1 MLNVGVIGIGAMGR
15 NHVRVYSEMDGVR
28 LVAVTDTNPVS
39 CKKFTEQYNRR
50 AYTDYHEMLAQ
61 EKLDAVSVVV
71 PTSLHRQVA
80 EDVLAHSIPLL
91 LEKPI
96 ATTHADG
103 RAIIAAA
110 KKAGVVLAI
119 GHIERFNPAIMALKK
134 RLDANELGKLFEIR
148 TRRLGPIPGRIEDT
162 GVVVDLA
169 THDID
174 LMQSLINSPINR
186 LHAETQRHV
195 HLSHEDSF
203 FGMIKFD
210 NGVNGLLDVSWLV
223 PTKVRQTFVVGE
235 RGMFVVDTLTQEFFY
250 YENDYPVGSGL
261 PGAHIIEGNVTK
273 IKIDRKEPL
282 RVQLENFIN
291 KVESNEGQIVSGE
304 EGLLN
309 LDVALAF
316 IASASNGRVINRAE
330 FIAE

>member
-15 NHVRVYSEMDGVR
+15 NHVRVYSEMDSVR
-28 LVAVTDTNPVS
+28 LVAVADTNPVS
-39 CKKFTEQYNRR
+39 CKKFTDQYNRR
-50 AYTDYHEMLAQ
+50 AYTDYREMLDH

-71 PTSLHRQVA
+71 PTSLHRQVT
-80 EDVLAHSIPLL
+80 EEVLSHNVPVL

-96 ATTHADG
+96 ATTHLDG

-110 KKAGVVLAI
+110 KKAGVLLAI
-119 GHIERFNPAIMALKK
+119 GHIERFNPAIVALKK
-134 RLDANELGKLFEIR
+134 KLEENQLGKLFEIR

-174 LMQSLINSPINR
+174 LIQSLINAPIKR
-186 LHAETQRHV
+186 LHSEIQRHV

-203 FGMIKFD
+203 FGMVQFE

-235 RGMFVVDTLTQEFFY
+235 RGMFVVDTLTQEFYY

-282 RVQLENFIN
+282 RVQLENFVN
-291 KVESNEGQIVSGE
+291 RVERNEGSIVTGE

-316 IASASNGRVINRAE
+316 ITSASDGRVIYRSE
-330 FIAE
+330 FTKE

>member
-15 NHVRVYSEMDGVR
+15 NHVRVYSEMDNAR
-28 LVAVTDTNPVS
+28 LVAVSDVNLES
-39 CKKFTEQYNRR
+39 CKKFTEQYNRP
-50 AYTDYHEMLAQ
+50 AYTDYHEMIAQ
-61 EKLDAVSVVV
+61 EKLDAVSIVV

-80 EDVLAHSIPLL
+80 EEVLAHGIPIL

-96 ATTHADG
+96 AGTHADG
-103 RAIIAAA
+103 LAIINAAQ
-110 KKAGVVLAI
+110 KAGVVLAI
-119 GHIERFNPAIMALKK
+119 GHIERFNPAIRELKK
-134 RLDANELGKLFEIR
+134 RLDTDALGKLFEIR
-148 TRRLGPIPGRIEDT
+148 TRRLGPIPGRIQDV
-162 GVVVDLA
+162 GVIVDLA

-186 LHAETQRHV
+186 LHAEMQRHV

-203 FGMIKFD
+203 FGMIKFN

-235 RGMFVVDTLTQEFFY
+235 RGMFMVDTLTQEFYY
-250 YENDYPVGSGL
+250 YENEYPVGSGL
-261 PGAHIIEGNVTK
+261 PGAHILEGNVIK

-282 RVQLENFIN
+282 RVQLENFIS
-291 KVESNEGQIVSGE
+291 KVEQNEGMIVTGE

-316 IASASNGRVINRAE
+316 IDSATEGRVIQRSDLVKE
-330 FIAE
+330 

>member
-15 NHVRVYSEMDGVR
+15 NHVRVYSEMENVC
-28 LVAVTDTNPVS
+28 LVAAADTNPAS

-50 AYTDYHEMLAQ
+50 AYTDYREMLAQ
-61 EKLDAVSVVV
+61 EKPDAVSVVV

-80 EDVLAHSIPLL
+80 EEVLSQGIPVL

-103 RAIIAAA
+103 RAIIEAAQ
-110 KKAGVVLAI
+110 KAGVLLAI
-119 GHIERFNPAIMALKK
+119 GHIERFNPAIVALKK
-134 RLDANELGKLFEIR
+134 RLDTGDLGKLFEIR

-174 LMQSLINSPINR
+174 LIQSLINAPIKR
-186 LHAETQRHV
+186 LHSETQRHV

-203 FGMIKFD
+203 FGMVQFE

-223 PTKVRQTFVVGE
+223 PTKVRQTFLVGE
-235 RGMFVVDTLTQEFFY
+235 RGMFLVDTLTQEFYY

-273 IKIDRKEPL
+273 VKIERKEPL
-282 RVQLENFIN
+282 RVQLENFVSR
-291 KVESNEGQIVSGE
+291 VEKNEGMIVTGE
-304 EGLLN
+304 EGLRN

-316 IASASNGRVINRAE
+316 ITSATDGRVIDRRE
-330 FIAE
+330 IFGD